1 MEATVF
7 FFSIFLNSPM
17 PQTSQP
23 GNYGIPLKHC
33 HTILILQTPINVA
46 SYAFSNR
53 SVSCGEI
60 LQDKDYGRGKEELH
74 PAWIKDRE
82 HVFLILEFRE
92 ISRTKHLH
100 KS

>member
-1 MEATVF
+1 MAEQ
-7 FFSIFLNSPM
+7 SE
-17 PQTSQP
+17 
-23 GNYGIPLKHC
+23 
-33 HTILILQTPINVA
+33 
-46 SYAFSNR
+46 

-100 KS
+100 KSWGLQGSEKAAAPDHSTAYQLPRDPSHRSHLD